1 MGNVKKHL
9 KLMELLKEVLNEIGD
24 LTNIKSYTYRYHSD
38 FFEGSFFTDKD
49 ERVNMG
55 IENLSSFRDEFKL
68 PPVFNPEEN
77 EIYQV
82 AYYVEE
88 SQTQYRKA
96 SYKELAAIMK
106 TVVEFCK
113 EAFQDVKESVG
124 GRPIFLIG
132 SQSKYTADYKSDPQK
147 DALYKSIILK
157 NLPSTYRT
165 GEIGINGK
173 PVIIIQ
179 KK

>member
-1 MGNVKKHL
+1 MCNLKKQL

-24 LTNIKSYTYRYHSD
+24 LANIKPYAYRYHSD

-49 ERVNMG
+49 EMVRMSLD
-55 IENLSSFRDEFKL
+55 NLSSFRDEFKL
-68 PPVFNPEEN
+68 PPVFNPEQN
-77 EIYQV
+77 QIYQV
-82 AYYVEE
+82 SYSVED

-96 SYKELAAIMK
+96 SYKELVAIMK

-113 EAFQDVKESVG
+113 EAFQDVEESTG
-124 GRPIFLIG
+124 GKPIFLIA
-132 SQSKYTADYKSDPQK
+132 SQSKESQEYAPDPQK

-157 NLPSTYRT
+157 NLPSAYRT
-165 GEIGINGK
+165 AEIDINGK
-173 PVIIIQ
+173 PTMIIQ